1 MATDTRKVVLGTL
14 LLVASSAII
23 LGTGQLGNGL
33 PTWAISIA
41 ALGLAAGALF
51 VGTSEDARPV

>member
-1 MATDTRKVVLGTL
+1 MATDTRKVVLGPL

-23 LGTGQLGNGL
+23 LGTGQLGSGV
-33 PTWAISIA
+33 PAWAASLA
-41 ALGLAAGALF
+41 ALGMAAGALF

>member
-23 LGTGQLGNGL
+23 LATGQLGSGL
-33 PTWAISIA
+33 PGWAAALA
-41 ALGLAAGALF
+41 ALGMAAGALF